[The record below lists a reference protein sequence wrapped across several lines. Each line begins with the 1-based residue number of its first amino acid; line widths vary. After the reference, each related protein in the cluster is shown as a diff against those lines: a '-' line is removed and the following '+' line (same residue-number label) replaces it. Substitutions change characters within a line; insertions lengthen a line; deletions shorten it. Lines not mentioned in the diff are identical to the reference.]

1 MLTGV
6 TWGYAVSAMA
16 YDEHAVGRQAG
27 GGQDATAAECLQC
40 GGTYAADPGWRRVGR
55 LQSAAAEAAALTGA
69 AGAARGGGRQ
79 PSSQRQSMAARALS
93 SDTPAEA
100 HIHAMIGPSP
110 APPAPKRT
118 APPPTAAGKNP
129 GATRADLLR
138 WAAELGIAGDLD
150 GGDDPLSAAG
160 ESALSRR
167 LRADVRARACETLDI
182 GRLRTAL
189 GWAADF
195 RAATRRI
202 PLFRPLRFEG
212 DLDGMRYNQATLDAL
227 AEYIRQ
233 QGSKRRGR
241 GATSLVASDTIQSYV
256 GVLRLLRGAEAGY
269 AVTSDAVNVTAPAA
283 LKRMRQVDAPAGER
297 VLERGMRASMLR
309 RLAQTGF
316 DRSSPMG
323 TMRWAAALLAHNLVL
338 RGGELCVVT
347 DVAFDSA
354 RDIVLGSVDIRE
366 PCAES
371 DGCHWM
377 TVDVTA
383 IKDGDARNVTVP
395 MPVRRRSSVGAMGA
409 DPMCTY
415 DAVLA
420 LMRQH
425 LGRTP
430 VTGRVSGAAALRP
443 MFTRRWPASP
453 RAKSNEWRT
462 ADTNKLAKEMAA
474 ALGQDESEFGGK
486 SFRIGGATDIA
497 ATVGM
502 VKAERLLR
510 ERGRW
515 KSDVAFAYKR
525 ALATDHLRLSAGMAD
540 AQGRDL
546 EAMCAGWSQPST
558 FR

>member
-212 DLDGMRYNQATLDAL
+212 DLDGTC
-227 AEYIRQ
+227 
-233 QGSKRRGR
+233 
-241 GATSLVASDTIQSYV
+241 DT
-256 GVLRLLRGAEAGY
+256 
-269 AVTSDAVNVTAPAA
+269 T
-283 LKRMRQVDAPAGER
+283 
-297 VLERGMRASMLR
+297 
-309 RLAQTGF
+309 
-316 DRSSPMG
+316 
-323 TMRWAAALLAHNLVL
+323 
-338 RGGELCVVT
+338 
-347 DVAFDSA
+347 
-354 RDIVLGSVDIRE
+354 
-366 PCAES
+366 
-371 DGCHWM
+371 
-377 TVDVTA
+377 
-383 IKDGDARNVTVP
+383 
-395 MPVRRRSSVGAMGA
+395 RRRSTRSRSTYGGCPGDVIGFYLRCQGELLGLW
-409 DPMCTY
+409 DP
-415 DAVLA
+415 
-420 LMRQH
+420 Q
-425 LGRTP
+425 
-430 VTGRVSGAAALRP
+430 
-443 MFTRRWPASP
+443 
-453 RAKSNEWRT
+453 N
-462 ADTNKLAKEMAA
+462 
-474 ALGQDESEFGGK
+474 
-486 SFRIGGATDIA
+486 
-497 ATVGM
+497 
-502 VKAERLLR
+502 
-510 ERGRW
+510 
-515 KSDVAFAYKR
+515 
-525 ALATDHLRLSAGMAD
+525 
-540 AQGRDL
+540 RDL
-546 EAMCAGWSQPST
+546 RRKPPPETEFLVG
-558 FR
+558 

>member
-395 MPVRRRSSVGAMGA
+395 MPVRRRSSVGALGA

-415 DAVLA
+415 DAVVLA
-420 LMRQH
+420 MQQR
-425 LGRTP
+425 LGRLP
-430 VTGRVSGAAALRP
+430 PAVGRVEGAVALTAL
-443 MFTRRWPASP
+443 FTRVP
-453 RAKSNEWRT
+453 RRGQTCDAWCT
-462 ADTNKLAKEMAA
+462 TDTNKLAKDMAA
-474 ALGQDESEFGGK
+474 ALGLDASEFGGK

-497 ATVGM
+497 ATVGL
-502 VKAERLLR
+502 VAAERLLR

-515 KSDVAFAYKR
+515 KSDVAFVYKR